1 MAGSTISTP
10 FGLTGGGGGG
20 TSGVNEGGNDVVGPM
35 KEVIGQVQGQ
45 TSDFAGKLQD
55 PKFTGQSEMGE
66 MLKLQR
72 AVSLETMMFTTVSN
86 LEKARTDA
94 SKGAIQ
100 NMK

>member
-1 MAGSTISTP
+1 MAGTISTP
-10 FGLTGGGGGG
+10 FGL
-20 TSGVNEGGNDVVGPM
+20 SQQSAGVNAGGNDVVGPM

-45 TSDFAGKLQD
+45 TADFADKLQD

>member
-1 MAGSTISTP
+1 
-10 FGLTGGGGGG
+10 
-20 TSGVNEGGNDVVGPM
+20 
-35 KEVIGQVQGQ
+35 
-45 TSDFAGKLQD
+45 
-55 PKFTGQSEMGE
+55 MGE

>member
-10 FGLTGGGGGG
+10 FGLQQPVVGGGAGD
-20 TSGVNEGGNDVVGPM
+20 SGVGPLRD
-35 KEVIGQVQGQ
+35 VIGQINDQ
-45 TSDFAGKLQD
+45 TADFSGKLTD
-55 PKFTGQSEMGE
+55 PNFTGGSEMAE

-72 AVSLETMMFTTVSN
+72 AVSLETMMYTAVSN

-94 SKGAIQ
+94 SKGAIN

>member
-10 FGLTGGGGGG
+10 FGLQQPAVGGGAAD
-20 TSGVNEGGNDVVGPM
+20 SAVGPLRD
-35 KEVIGQVQGQ
+35 VIGQVDAQRN
-45 TSDFAGKLQD
+45 DFSNKLTD
-55 PKFTGQSEMGE
+55 PNFSGGSEMGE

-72 AVSLETMMFTTVSN
+72 AVSLETMMYTAVSN

>member
-1 MAGSTISTP
+1 MPSISTP
-10 FGLTGGGGGG
+10 AGLQSAQAGGGATG
-20 TSGVNEGGNDVVGPM
+20 SDVIGPM
-35 KEVIGQVQGQ
+35 KEVIGQVQNQ
-45 TSDFAGKLQD
+45 TAEFSGMLTNQTT
-55 PKFTGQSEMGE
+55 TGQSEMAE

-72 AVSLETMMFTTVSN
+72 AVALETMMYTAVSN

>member
-10 FGLTGGGGGG
+10 FGLSQTQ
-20 TSGVNEGGNDVVGPM
+20 SSAVNSGGNDVIGPM

-45 TSDFAGKLQD
+45 TSDFADKLQD

-94 SKGAIQ
+94 SKGAIN

>member
-10 FGLTGGGGGG
+10 FGLTGGGGG

>member
-10 FGLTGGGGGG
+10 FGLQQPVTGGGAAD
-20 TSGVNEGGNDVVGPM
+20 SAVGPLRD
-35 KEVIGQVQGQ
+35 VASQVDAQRQ
-45 TSDFAGKLQD
+45 DFSNKLTD
-55 PKFTGQSEMGE
+55 PNFTGGSEMGE

-72 AVSLETMMFTTVSN
+72 AVSLETMMYTTVSN

-94 SKGAIQ
+94 SKGAIN